1 MPLYIALV
9 TYTDRGMQA
18 VRESP
23 RRLDQAKAQ
32 LAEMGGRFQAV
43 YMTMGAH
50 DLVFVY
56 EAPDDA
62 IAARFTLGLGLLG
75 NVRTTTMKAF
85 PEGRLPRDHR
95 LARLNVRP
103 GQGRPGRNRTAPA
116 SRYPGHGRGTADGVT
131 ASSSLPCSG
140 PAR

>member
-9 TYTDRGMQA
+9 NYTDRGMAA

-23 RRLDQAKAQ
+23 RRLDAAKA
-32 LAEMGGRFQAV
+32 LLEDMGERFHAV

-56 EAPDDA
+56 EASDDA
-62 IAARFTLGLGLLG
+62 VAARFTLGLGTLG

-85 PEGRLPRDHR
+85 PEAAYREII
-95 LARLNVRP
+95 
-103 GQGRPGRNRTAPA
+103 A
-116 SRYPGHGRGTADGVT
+116 SLG
-131 ASSSLPCSG
+131 
-140 PAR
+140 

>member
-1 MPLYIALV
+1 MVCGPAYQPGAALIQRRAQAHTSEAAPSRAVGRCGEETMPLYIALV

-18 VRESP
+18 VRDSP

-62 IAARFTLGLGLLG
+62 IAARFSLGLGMLG
-75 NVRTTTMKAF
+75 NVRSTTMKAF
-85 PEGRLPRDHR
+85 PEAAYREII
-95 LARLNVRP
+95 
-103 GQGRPGRNRTAPA
+103 A
-116 SRYPGHGRGTADGVT
+116 SLG
-131 ASSSLPCSG
+131 
-140 PAR
+140 

>member
-1 MPLYIALV
+1 MPLYVALV

-18 VRESP
+18 VRDSP

-62 IAARFTLGLGLLG
+62 ISARFTLGLGLLG

-85 PEGRLPRDHR
+85 PEAAYREI
-95 LARLNVRP
+95 V
-103 GQGRPGRNRTAPA
+103 A
-116 SRYPGHGRGTADGVT
+116 SLG
-131 ASSSLPCSG
+131 
-140 PAR
+140 